1 MTLTP
6 PSTVFYVPGTCPP
19 VLFLRNDQDTLSPD
33 SLYHSG
39 DCKDAFR
46 DGVQV
51 KDRKWYLK
59 TYRDTF
65 VAKEAVDFLV
75 DLDMASTREDA
86 MQLAKEYDIYDI

>member
-1 MTLTP
+1 
-6 PSTVFYVPGTCPP
+6 
-19 VLFLRNDQDTLSPD
+19 
-33 SLYHSG
+33 
-39 DCKDAFR
+39 
-46 DGVQV
+46 V

-86 MQLAKEYDIYDI
+86 MQLAKEYDI